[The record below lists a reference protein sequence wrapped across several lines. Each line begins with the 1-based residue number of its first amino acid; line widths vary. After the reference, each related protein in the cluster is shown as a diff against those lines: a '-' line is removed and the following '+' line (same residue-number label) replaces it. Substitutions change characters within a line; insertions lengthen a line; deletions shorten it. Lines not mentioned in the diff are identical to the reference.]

1 MILRNIIFSF
11 LIFSNLFAIQI
22 KDVTNIVGVRENEL
36 IGYGLIVGLNGT
48 GDGNSLF
55 TQQSVANML
64 QSVNVKISPTAIKP
78 KNVAAVM
85 VTAKLPSFARQ
96 GDKLD
101 ILVSSIGDAKSLE
114 GGILLLTPL
123 KGVDGKIYALSQG
136 SVTIG
141 GKDDGSGKAHPTV
154 ATIFGGATVEREI
167 NIDLYNTTHT
177 KLSLDKSNFENAI
190 MIQDILN
197 RYFHNKVAVA
207 IDPRTIELVKPDNM
221 SMIEF
226 LAEVEDIEIIYKKE
240 KKIVIDERTGTIV
253 AGIDIRV
260 SPVVIT
266 HEDITIKISS
276 KDELI
281 ESAGTNGNENL
292 GDGVIIGK
300 NNNIL
305 ATEDKS
311 PTIANVTRALKK
323 LGATPKDMIAIL
335 EAMKKS
341 GAIDVKLEIL

>member
-177 KLSLDKSNFENAI
+177 KLSLNKSNFENAI

>member
-1 MILRNIIFSF
+1 MISKTFLLFLLLLSNIFGT
-11 LIFSNLFAIQI
+11 QI

-64 QSVNVKISPTAIKP
+64 QSVNVKIDPNSIKP

-85 VTAKLPSFARQ
+85 ITAKLPSFARQ

-101 ILVSSIGDAKSLE
+101 ILVSSIGDAKSLQ

-141 GKDDGSGKAHPTV
+141 GKDAGNGATHPTV
-154 ATIFGGATVEREI
+154 ATLFNGATVEREI
-167 NIDLYNTTHT
+167 VIDLYNQKSV
-177 KLSLDKSNFENAI
+177 KLSLHKSNFENAVS
-190 MIQDILN
+190 IQDMIN
-197 RYFHNKVAVA
+197 RYFHNKVATA
-207 IDPRTIELVKPDNM
+207 IDTRTIKLIKPNNT

-226 LAEVEDIEIIYKKE
+226 LAEVQDIEFIFKKE
-240 KKIVIDERTGTIV
+240 NKIVIDERTGTII
-253 AGIDIRV
+253 AGINIRV
-260 SPVVIT
+260 SPVVII

-281 ESAGTNGNENL
+281 ENAGVNENL

-300 NNNIL
+300 GNNIL
-305 ATEDKS
+305 ATEDEN
-311 PTIANVTRALKK
+311 PTVANVTRALKK
-323 LGATPKDMIAIL
+323 LGATPKNMIAIL
-335 EAMKKS
+335 EAMKRA
-341 GAIDVKLEIL
+341 GAINVKLEIL

>member
-1 MILRNIIFSF
+1 MIFKTLVLFLLLVLNI
-11 LIFSNLFAIQI
+11 FAIQI

-64 QSVNVKISPTAIKP
+64 QSVNVKIDPTAIKP

-85 VTAKLPSFARQ
+85 ITAKLPSFARQ

-101 ILVSSIGDAKSLE
+101 ILVSSIGDAKSLQ

-141 GKDDGSGKAHPTV
+141 GKDDGGGKVHPTV
-154 ATIFGGATVEREI
+154 ATIFDGASVEREI
-167 NIDLYNTTHT
+167 KIDLYNQNNT
-177 KLSLDKSNFENAI
+177 KLSLNKSNFENAVK
-190 MIQDILN
+190 IQDVLN
-197 RYFHNKVAVA
+197 RYFHQNVATAV
-207 IDPRTIELVKPDNM
+207 DPRTIELTKPNNL

-226 LAEVEDIEIIYKKE
+226 LAEVEDVEFIYKKE

-253 AGIDIRV
+253 AGINIRV

-281 ESAGTNGNENL
+281 ESAKTNENL

-305 ATEDKS
+305 ATEDEN
-311 PTIANVTRALKK
+311 PTVANVTRALKK
-323 LGATPKDMIAIL
+323 LGATPKNMIAIL
-335 EAMKKS
+335 EAMKRA